1 MSACLPMSQGYC
13 GLQAHVYQTIKKPY
27 LPIVILSHCVN
38 TRLFCIYLQICQAA
52 HTRKPKDL
60 SAMLYLQNKR
70 PLLILSGACILLL
83 VPLTAMQFT
92 AEVQW
97 SFFDFVV
104 AGVLLFGTGLCL
116 ELAIRKTRNTHS
128 RLIVSILILLTLC
141 IIWLELAVGVFGTP
155 FAGS

>member
-1 MSACLPMSQGYC
+1 MIY
-13 GLQAHVYQTIKKPY
+13 AHNKRLVF
-27 LPIVILSHCVN
+27 IL
-38 TRLFCIYLQICQAA
+38 
-52 HTRKPKDL
+52 L
-60 SAMLYLQNKR
+60 SAFV
-70 PLLILSGACILLL
+70 LLL
-83 VPLTAMQFT
+83 APLIAMQFT

-128 RLIVSILILLTLC
+128 RLIISVLILLTLC
-141 IIWLELAVGVFGTP
+141 IIWLELAVGVFGTS